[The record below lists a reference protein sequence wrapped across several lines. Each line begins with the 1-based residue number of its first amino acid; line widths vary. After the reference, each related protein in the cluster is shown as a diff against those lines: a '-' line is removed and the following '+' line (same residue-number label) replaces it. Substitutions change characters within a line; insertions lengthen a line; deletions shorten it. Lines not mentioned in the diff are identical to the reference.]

1 MCTRRAVATTLG
13 LIGAGTL
20 WGGAKSAFAGT
31 GGRSAWR
38 MPDESAPHQR
48 TWMAFGASE
57 QIWGRRLLP
66 EVQRNL
72 ATIAQTIGVIS
83 AAVNEQAS
91 GLQQVSSA
99 VVQMDRVTQENA
111 SMVQRTTD
119 AARLLTEESDALA
132 NLAARFHVGD
142 ATEVRRPAAA

>member
-1 MCTRRAVATTLG
+1 
-13 LIGAGTL
+13 
-20 WGGAKSAFAGT
+20 
-31 GGRSAWR
+31 
-38 MPDESAPHQR
+38 
-48 TWMAFGASE
+48 
-57 QIWGRRLLP
+57 
-66 EVQRNL
+66 
-72 ATIAQTIGVIS
+72 VIS